1 MRFVMYTEKTIP
13 QAMRAINERL
23 HAPGTKSRPQL
34 DGWVE
39 KNGSFAITVTTTVHG
54 RFKRKTTLRG
64 QAERDGG
71 GTVIRGNVPG
81 GLARNKQTIIFGI
94 MFALGILA
102 FIQGNGVMAVVSIL
116 VGAALSIPLQGDF
129 NNSEILLTELQR
141 ALKARLTP
149 PKD

>member
-23 HAPGTKSRPQL
+23 HSPGTKSRPQL

-54 RFKRKTTLRG
+54 RFKRKTILRG
-64 QAERDGG
+64 QAERESGE
-71 GTVIRGNVPG
+71 TIIRGNVPG
-81 GLARNKQTIIFGI
+81 GLARDKQTMIFGI
-94 MFALGILA
+94 MFAIALLV
-102 FIQGNGVMAVVSIL
+102 FLQGSAIMALVFIL
-116 VGAALSIPLQGDF
+116 VGAAITIPLQGDF

-149 PKD
+149 PKN